1 VRNTL
6 AYCYVTGENTLAF
19 CVNVSDEEKSFKT
32 LTLEAYTLRPEL
44 TGVHCKGRL
53 LPMTQLL
60 SEWLTVRNTLA
71 YYYVTGENTLAFC
84 VNVSDE
90 EKSLKH

>member
-1 VRNTL
+1 MIGALHHKGASTKYSLVSTQYTL
-6 AYCYVTGENTLAF
+6 ACSAITLK
-19 CVNVSDEEKSFKT
+19 CKT
-32 LTLEAYTLRPEL
+32 RVGLF
-44 TGVHCKGRL
+44 
-53 LPMTQLL
+53 
-60 SEWLTVRNTLA
+60 LTVRNTLA